1 MSEELVN
8 EWVAKAEE
16 DYRTLEE
23 LYKKSPSGF
32 ATTICFHAQQ
42 CAEKYLKALLT
53 KHGIEPPWIHTLETL
68 LDLVISKTPELDKY
82 RVMLAELT
90 PYATE
95 YRYPGRVADEE
106 DAEVCV
112 EVIRKLRNDLK
123 SMLDVRR
130 NQKSA
135 GK

>member
-8 EWVAKAEE
+8 EWIVKAEE

-23 LYKKSPSGF
+23 LYNKSPSGF
-32 ATTICFHAQQ
+32 ANTICFHAQQ

-68 LDLVISKTPELDKY
+68 LDLIILKTPELEKY

-95 YRYPGRVADEE
+95 YRYPGTVANQE
-106 DAEVCV
+106 DAKICV
-112 EVIRKLRNDLK
+112 GITRKLRNDMRAVLNVTRDTN
-123 SMLDVRR
+123 S
-130 NQKSA
+130 
-135 GK
+135 